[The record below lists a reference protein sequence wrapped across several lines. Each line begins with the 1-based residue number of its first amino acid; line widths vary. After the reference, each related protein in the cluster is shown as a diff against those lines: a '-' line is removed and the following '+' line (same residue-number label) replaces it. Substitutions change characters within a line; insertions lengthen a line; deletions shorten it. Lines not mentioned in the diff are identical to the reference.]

1 VDYSPQTAKH
11 PEVTTSRMF
20 GDELRKAREEAKLSQ
35 EKLAFE
41 AELDRTYIS
50 HLENN
55 HKSPTLDVV
64 FRLCDAMKI
73 EPAELIR
80 RVDESRKA

>member
-1 VDYSPQTAKH
+1 
-11 PEVTTSRMF
+11 MF
-20 GDELRKAREEAKLSQ
+20 GDELRKAREEAGLSQ

-41 AELDRTYIS
+41 AEVDRTYVS

-80 RVDESRKA
+80 RVDAARKQGA

>member
-1 VDYSPQTAKH
+1 
-11 PEVTTSRMF
+11 MF

>member
-1 VDYSPQTAKH
+1 
-11 PEVTTSRMF
+11 MF
-20 GDELRKAREEAKLSQ
+20 GEELRKAREEAELSQ

-50 HLENN
+50 HLEND

-80 RVDESRKA
+80 RVDAARKRGG

>member
-1 VDYSPQTAKH
+1 
-11 PEVTTSRMF
+11 MF
-20 GDELRKAREEAKLSQ
+20 GDELKKARLEKGLSQ
-35 EKLAFE
+35 EQLAFE

-64 FRLCDAMKI
+64 FRIADALGIK
-73 EPAELIR
+73 ASVLIA
-80 RVDESRKA
+80 RVETSM

>member
-1 VDYSPQTAKH
+1 M
-11 PEVTTSRMF
+11 MF
-20 GDELRKAREEAKLSQ
+20 GDELRKAREEAELSQ

-80 RVDESRKA
+80 RVDAARKQGG